1 MSGKNIWNLSES
13 ESENE
18 DRLASDLPENS
29 YKTNNKIDN
38 SIVRN
43 QSINS
48 NLKENLL
55 TCDDVMVSSENKKY
69 GSTNDKI
76 LNFKDSNVICI
87 SSDSEDSLP
96 PEVESVLHV
105 SNTFYLDSETSLLTD
120 VNSTA
125 VSLLK
130 PSDLTRNDSPQKEY
144 IKSKLAENSNTKSVS
159 SIKKLVDKTTGFD
172 NNILQFTEKDLS
184 INHQSI
190 NESTI
195 KKVSDDSNS
204 KSSVNKSDLKLD
216 SKISN
221 LEDSSVSFSNH
232 GIYLDDF
239 DNFEYPCTP
248 LSDSFNFQT
257 KKDSFLTEKFHSVAS
272 KTPESLKN
280 VNQEKHSRGEIFCID
295 LTEET
300 SPESEKTKKNHQRSI
315 ANSSNAKE
323 VIQSSMSFSKES
335 FSLNTSG
342 KIDSSINSSNNDD
355 SFDSLDEEIK
365 KSVFNTYRMRKNN
378 SNVSNKKLTK
388 TKESELDSIKVTP
401 EVDLVSQENLKRKTT
416 PPLDYPLK
424 KKTKVSLPE
433 KKRENQAK
441 SKKQLIDTVQE
452 NKRCKTKEIRVT
464 SVPKVSENDQNTE
477 FINKERLKALK
488 PENCM
493 QHVTC
498 QIDES
503 LVEKVKLSMETIS
516 KLYDNCNFEKVNIM
530 HPCVCWVRTIP
541 NGLLEEPDV
550 EMSKHTY
557 LFYTA
562 SELAEL
568 LFKTDKGKLHC
579 SLKNFLIK
587 TKQQRQSKVKFHLIC
602 FGFEKFKTKVRRKEL
617 PAKSSKLNDKA
628 SVVTVSKL
636 EKAVIAFEFKMK
648 IDFVFVE
655 ELKDLMVLLQQL
667 TKSIAE
673 EPYKNATRKAIVC
686 TSSGSSIKVS

>member
-1 MSGKNIWNLSES
+1 MSGKNGWNLSES

-18 DRLASDLPENS
+18 NDRLASDLPGNS
-29 YKTNNKIDN
+29 NETNIKIDN

-43 QSINS
+43 KS
-48 NLKENLL
+48 NKSSSKENLL
-55 TCDDVMVSSENKKY
+55 ICNDVMVSLENKKH
-69 GSTNDKI
+69 GSANEKI
-76 LNFKDSNVICI
+76 LNLKESNVICI
-87 SSDSEDSLP
+87 SSDSEESLP
-96 PEVESVLHV
+96 VESVLHV
-105 SNTFYLDSETSLLTD
+105 SNTFYEDSETSLLID
-120 VNSTA
+120 SNSSA
-125 VSLLK
+125 LSLLK
-130 PSDLTRNDSPQKEY
+130 PSDLTSNDSLRKEH
-144 IKSKLAENSNTKSVS
+144 LAENSIIKNVS
-159 SIKKLVDKTTGFD
+159 SMKKQVDKTTDFD
-172 NNILQFTEKDLS
+172 DNILQVKEKDLS
-184 INHQSI
+184 INHRSM

-195 KKVSDDSNS
+195 IKVLEDNNC

-221 LEDSSVSFSNH
+221 LEDSSASFSNH

-257 KKDSFLTEKFHSVAS
+257 KKDSFVTENFHSVAS
-272 KTPESLKN
+272 KTPQSSKN
-280 VNQEKHSRGEIFCID
+280 AYQEKHSSGGVICID

-300 SPESEKTKKNHQRSI
+300 SPQSENTKKNNQRSFE
-315 ANSSNAKE
+315 NSSNAHE
-323 VIQSSMSFSKES
+323 VIQSSISFEKES
-335 FSLNTSG
+335 FALSTLG
-342 KIDSSINSSNNDD
+342 KIGSPINSSNKDD

-365 KSVFNTYRMRKNN
+365 KSVFSTYRMR
-378 SNVSNKKLTK
+378 SNKSNLSKKKFTK
-388 TKESELDSIKVTP
+388 TKESELENIINTP

-416 PPLDYPLK
+416 PPLDYSPLK

-433 KKRENQAK
+433 NKNENQAI
-441 SKKQLIDTVQE
+441 SKKQLIDTVQKNE
-452 NKRCKTKEIRVT
+452 RCKTKKIIVT
-464 SVPKVSENDQNTE
+464 SVPKVSESDQNTE

-503 LVEKVKLSMETIS
+503 VVEKVKLSMETLS

-541 NGLLEEPDV
+541 NGLLEEPDI

-568 LFKTDKGKLHC
+568 LLKTDNGKLHC
-579 SLKNFLIK
+579 SLKNFLIE

-617 PAKSSKLNDKA
+617 PAKSSKAKDKA
-628 SVVTVSKL
+628 SVITVSKL

-673 EPYKNATRKAIVC
+673 EPYKNATRKAVVC